1 MSARLTQDRIL
12 VHRAMSRQKG
22 GATRLVAKYQGLV
35 MSVLNRA
42 TKDREQAEDLAQ
54 ETFLQAFRNLG
65 NLRDVSQFKSWLM
78 KIAQRA
84 FLAYRRSPNAQSQ
97 DMTVSSDALASDIPP
112 DRAEEDQLELV
123 MQSQELKTLVEQLPD
138 PYKTTLVLRFY
149 NDLPL
154 ADVAKRQNINLPL
167 VKYRVRHGLKLLRE
181 KLSANGVTEADI

>member
-1 MSARLTQDRIL
+1 VGSKLTQDRIL

-35 MSVLNRA
+35 LSVLNRA

-54 ETFLQAFRNLG
+54 ETFLQAFRNLS
-65 NLRDVSQFKSWLM
+65 NLRDVGQFKSWLM

-97 DMTVSSDALASDIPP
+97 DMTVSADALTGEIPP

-123 MQSQELKTLVEQLPD
+123 MQSQELKNLVQELPE
-138 PYKTTLVLRFY
+138 PYRTTLILRFY
-149 NDLPL
+149 NDLQL
-154 ADVAKRQNINLPL
+154 ADVAARQSINLPL

-181 KLSANGVTEADI
+181 KLAAHGVTEADL

>member
-1 MSARLTQDRIL
+1 MPLLKPPEAAIIQRRYYLRIEE
-12 VHRAMSRQKG
+12 S
-22 GATRLVAKYQGLV
+22 
-35 MSVLNRA
+35 
-42 TKDREQAEDLAQ
+42 LAQ
-54 ETFLQAFRNLG
+54 TMERYAEFLGTDNFDHVVSQALQFIFK
-65 NLRDVSQFKSWLM
+65 RDSQFKSWLM
-78 KIAQRA
+78 RIAQRA
-84 FLAYRRSPNAQSQ
+84 FLAYRRSPNAQSA

-112 DRAEEDQLELV
+112 DRAEEDQLEMV

-181 KLSANGVTEADI
+181 KLSAQGVTEADI